1 VNPGQNHSFIY
12 QLQNLKIMASSSV
25 SMAKKKAP
33 KKPKLTASKAA
44 WDNYEKKKKAYD
56 QHTKSRSS
64 ELARRK
70 KVAAK

>member
-1 VNPGQNHSFIY
+1 
-12 QLQNLKIMASSSV
+12 MASLTV

-56 QHTKSRSS
+56 DHNKKKDA
-64 ELARRK
+64 EKARRMK
-70 KVAAK
+70 IAQK

>member
-1 VNPGQNHSFIY
+1 
-12 QLQNLKIMASSSV
+12 MASSSV